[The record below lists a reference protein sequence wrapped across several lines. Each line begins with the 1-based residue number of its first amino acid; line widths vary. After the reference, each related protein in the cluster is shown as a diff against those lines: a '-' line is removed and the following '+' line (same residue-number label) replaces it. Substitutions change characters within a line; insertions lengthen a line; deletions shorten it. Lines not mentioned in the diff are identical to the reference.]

1 MMKQRPAS
9 TNLEALDRK
18 IEEFARTLE
27 IANGVSSVDIAAIMV
42 RGFHQKRT
50 YRLEASLHCV
60 SGPRKIRGI
69 FRRGTYEGA

>member
-1 MMKQRPAS
+1 
-9 TNLEALDRK
+9 
-18 IEEFARTLE
+18 
-27 IANGVSSVDIAAIMV
+27 MV